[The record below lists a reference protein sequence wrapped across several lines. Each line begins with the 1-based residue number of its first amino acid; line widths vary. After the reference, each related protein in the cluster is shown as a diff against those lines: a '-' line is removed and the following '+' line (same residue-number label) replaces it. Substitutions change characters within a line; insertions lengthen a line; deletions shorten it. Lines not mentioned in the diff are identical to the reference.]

1 MHHLN
6 IRSLEYLNAVS
17 KYGSLRKASK
27 MLNVDPAAV
36 SRMLSQLEVQVEVK
50 VWERNSRQSYL
61 TEAGKELL
69 EYYQSIVR
77 GEAAVLSRLTKLKN
91 LTGGSVSIAIGEGF
105 ITNLVSTPMQTFMA
119 RYPDIN
125 LSIEIAGALDAVK
138 MLEDQQIDFA
148 ITYASA
154 PHSKLHSHVERSHPL
169 ELIVPKGHFLT
180 MNTSPATL
188 QDLQD
193 VSLAL
198 IDNSTGMGRL
208 VKHAEQI
215 SHLTLKPKLQTNSVT
230 ALTNF
235 VVAGL
240 GVTFMPKLTVIDEI
254 EAGTIEIVD
263 TELGMLPKATVK
275 VLSLKGRELSP
286 QAKTLL
292 EFLMENTAFLRFDAH
307 TVPMQ
312 TR

>member
-1 MHHLN
+1 MHQFN
-6 IRSLEYLNAVS
+6 IRALEYLNALS

-27 MLNVDPAAV
+27 MMNVDPAAM
-36 SRMLSQLEVQVEVK
+36 SRMLTQLEAQAEMK
-50 VWERNSRQSYL
+50 VWERNNRHSLL
-61 TEAGKELL
+61 TEAGNELL
-69 EYYQSIVR
+69 NYYRSIVR
-77 GEAAVLSRLTKLKN
+77 GEAAVLARLTKLKN
-91 LTGGSVSIAIGEGF
+91 LQGGNVSIAIGEGF
-105 ITNLVSTPMQTFMA
+105 ITNLVAKPMQTFMT

-154 PHSKLHSHVERSHPL
+154 PHPKLHSHVERSHPL

-180 MNTSPATL
+180 SKEAPVTL
-188 QDLQD
+188 RDIKD

-208 VKHAEQI
+208 VKHAEQV
-215 SHLTLKPKLQTNSVT
+215 SHLTLQPKLQTNSVT

-235 VVAGL
+235 VSAGL

-254 EAGTIEIVD
+254 KSGQIEVVA
-263 TELGMLPKATVK
+263 TELEMLSKATVK
-275 VLSLKGRELSP
+275 VQSLKGRALTL
-286 QAKTLL
+286 QAETLL
-292 EFLMENTAFLRFDAH
+292 GFLLENATFLSHDAYNL
-307 TVPMQ
+307 
-312 TR
+312 